1 MEIKSIKDEKVVAA
15 RELNSSKM
23 RILNKKFL
31 ILGEEAISWALFG
44 KCKIEYIFVSENA
57 KEHPF
62 IQKIQNVPIYFA
74 SEGIL
79 KKISD
84 TSYLIPFVAV
94 ASFFEDLPLK
104 EEIVVCFDG
113 VKDFGNIGTI
123 VRTAKA
129 FSVHQFV
136 ATDSEF
142 DFFYKKTI
150 DSSRGSVF
158 TASLKR
164 FSSRKNA
171 IEALKKAGYQIV
183 VTTLSDSEH
192 QSFAKI
198 QNKPIAIV
206 FGNETEGVSKEV
218 SDLADVRIQIPM
230 SGEMESL
237 NVAVAAG
244 ISLYEMKTKVIL
256 AMLKEKI
263 KNSFGNIL
271 YVASR
276 WNRLVFD
283 KKLKEAT
290 PFSADMA
297 IAMMIVYSDGKIP
310 KDKLAHDMGLIES
323 SIDDLLDPLLS
334 EKYLLFNDKYLTLTT
349 KGEDA
354 IAKIWIIGEL
364 ADRAV
369 FENFTEEEIDKF
381 QEYLKRFC
389 KNCEKVTHFF

>member
-1 MEIKSIKDEKVVAA
+1 MEIKSIKDEKVIEA

-23 RILNKKFL
+23 RVLKRKFL
-31 ILGEEAISWALFG
+31 ILGEEAISWALVG
-44 KCKIEYIFVSENA
+44 KCKIEYIFASENA
-57 KEHPF
+57 KDESF
-62 IQKIQNVPIYFA
+62 IQRIQNIPIYFA
-74 SEGIL
+74 SDGIL

-84 TSYLIPFVAV
+84 TSYLIPFIAV
-94 ASFFEDLPLK
+94 ASFMEDLPFK

-129 FSVHQFV
+129 FSIHEF
-136 ATDSEF
+136 ASTDSEF
-142 DFFYKKTI
+142 DLFYKKTI

-164 FSSRKNA
+164 YSSGKDA
-171 IEALKKAGYQIV
+171 IGALKKAGYQIV

-198 QNKPIAIV
+198 QNKPIAVV
-206 FGNETEGVSKEV
+206 FGNETGGVSKEV

-263 KNSFGNIL
+263 KDSFGNIL

-276 WNRLVFD
+276 WNRLVFN
-283 KKLKEAT
+283 KKLKSST
-290 PFSADMA
+290 SFSADQA
-297 IAMMIVYSDGKIP
+297 IAMMIVYSDGKIQ
-310 KDKLAHDMGLIES
+310 KEKLAHDMGLIDA
-323 SIDDLLDPLLS
+323 SIEDLLKPLLS
-334 EKYLLFNDKYLTLTT
+334 EKYLSYEDKYLILTP
-349 KGEDA
+349 KGEEA

-364 ADRAV
+364 ADKSV
-369 FENFTEEEIDKF
+369 FENFTEDEIDKF
-381 QEYLKRFC
+381 HEYLKRFC
-389 KNCEKVTHFF
+389 ENCQKVTPYF

>member
-1 MEIKSIKDEKVVAA
+1 MEIKSIKDEKVIEA

-23 RILNKKFL
+23 RVLKRKFL
-31 ILGEEAISWALFG
+31 ILGEEAISWALVG
-44 KCKIEYIFVSENA
+44 KCKIEYIFASENS
-57 KEHPF
+57 KDEPF
-62 IQKIQNVPIYFA
+62 IQRIQNIPIYFA
-74 SEGIL
+74 SDGIL

-84 TSYLIPFVAV
+84 TSYLIPFIAV
-94 ASFFEDLPLK
+94 ASFMEELPFK

-129 FSVHQFV
+129 FSIHEFV

-142 DFFYKKTI
+142 DLFYKKTI

-164 FSSRKNA
+164 CPSGKEA
-171 IEALKKAGYQIV
+171 IQALKEAGYQVV
-183 VTTLSDSEH
+183 VTTVSDSEH

-198 QNKPIAIV
+198 QNKPIAVV

-256 AMLKEKI
+256 AMLKDKI
-263 KNSFGNIL
+263 KDSFGNIL

-283 KKLKEAT
+283 KKLKSST
-290 PFSADMA
+290 SFSADQA
-297 IAMMIVYSDGKIP
+297 IAMMIVYSDGKIQ
-310 KDKLAHDMGLIES
+310 KEKLAHDMGLIDA
-323 SIDDLLDPLLS
+323 SIEDLLKPLLS
-334 EKYLLFNDKYLTLTT
+334 EKYLSYEGKYIILTP
-349 KGEDA
+349 KGEEA

-364 ADRAV
+364 ADNAV
-369 FENFTEEEIDKF
+369 FKDFTEDEIDKF
-381 QEYLKRFC
+381 HEYLKRFC
-389 KNCEKVTHFF
+389 ENCQKVTPFF